1 MGDNITHRY
10 GDGMHDASEEGKK
23 EGCNEHEIR
32 HRAELHDSMSDLP
45 LGVEVFIPWLGCA
58 LANPDI

>member
-10 GDGMHDASEEGKK
+10 RDGRHDASEEGKK

-32 HRAELHDSMSDLP
+32 NCAKLHDSMSDLP
-45 LGVEVFIPWLGCA
+45 LGVEVLISYS
-58 LANPDI
+58 

>member
-10 GDGMHDASEEGKK
+10 RDGMHDASEEGKK

-32 HRAELHDSMSDLP
+32 NCAKLHDSMSDLP
-45 LGVEVFIPWLGCA
+45 LGVEVLISYS
-58 LANPDI
+58 